1 MSNSQQFS
9 SPDRISLLLDFPIR
23 LYTALRTMRL
33 YPASNPQVHRSNDFV
48 LKAFKALQGSET
60 DHFVN
65 IALSDQKILICGEHL
80 PDRDQARPQVQGLI
94 TLFSRLKIHSF
105 TFHAA
110 FDVDDC
116 VKFIQILSDLLGE
129 KELKE
134 PVATLLDKA
143 GIDSIS
149 VDAKRYVAIH
159 NGEQV
164 VRDELIGSG
173 LNISDGELA
182 NYVMGKAGT
191 DQLQAISP
199 ELVKELISRLPEA
212 TVPHHGEAGFSEAI
226 IEVLKNLSKETD
238 INIRTHNIQ
247 ASAATLSGIDP
258 ALLSRLVA
266 HLPTTPVADEILSS
280 TLHQLTPQQ
289 LNALI
294 ISFVVQQSAQIGPV
308 SGSDLHD
315 QASNQ
320 IDVTAFNRMLAHYE
334 KVLTTEQQT
343 QVAQQVGTQ
352 LASMGGMALGNIIA
366 QKFTGLFGERLYRQ
380 IITQVSDEQLE
391 DTVAHLPPKQLNQ
404 LIATLTNTI
413 PFPIDTD
420 KDPGFNPVDDALL
433 KRLTHTSK
441 GAEITRAIA
450 QNSDAHV
457 LQAAPDALATLP
469 EPLARR
475 LQQPA
480 WSAPILVTAAQQSI
494 DPANYKNGVADFSSF
509 KRMLDKFDTLLNQET
524 QLQVATQAGCQLA
537 SFDEKELGLI
547 LVQKYKNLFGDQLY
561 QQVINQLSDEKF
573 EKLAN
578 QLQAVTENHEAL
590 PLDMQ
595 DQDIAEAYKRLL
607 QTVRGEKMRA
617 LIENK
622 REQETLREQER
633 QQANKGDLDNLLQ
646 GGLKGFEKKEFY
658 QTLPETVS
666 NLLNADRDDTADTI
680 LMQLAVALQHKNLV
694 VQDNSA
700 VALAA
705 IAEQLADIGQWQRLD
720 KLLPALKQGLQLLGD
735 NERSIHQTMTAF
747 SGLISHYLIEHNY
760 TQALDIT
767 NFLRVLSTENP
778 QTAATNPQVREQALQ
793 TMKGLC
799 SQPVMGQ
806 LLDLYLHSDDQQ
818 ETAAKLLVAMGR
830 PSAEFQLQQLMSNE
844 SRFERKRL
852 LSLFK
857 QTGTPSINVLLEQ
870 LHKDAPWFVI
880 RNIIHLLGELG
891 NPSLIATIQPFIGH
905 ADLRVQQEVINT
917 AVKICGGD
925 LNDFLLDALQTV
937 ADPVKIK
944 VVHHVATTHDRRFVR
959 PLTDL
964 LESHKP
970 FLGKNKNDLQ
980 LAICKALGMIGSK
993 RATTSLNKVVQ
1004 SKNILGL
1011 GGASDEVRQAAGLAL
1026 EQIRKASSLQKGR
1039 DTNEEEGPIEVMA
1052 AIEAMTTAPSVA
1064 IDEESKIFTIAAQGN
1079 RDQAKKRLL
1088 DLITTTARAGDFKT
1102 AERLRERIYEIDSL
1116 ALGEIIRSGEIIEQ
1130 EKKGAIKEDDL
1141 EAWEALTDRLSSEE
1155 FSTIYHEFTE
1165 RRYNP
1170 EETLVSQ
1177 GDKND
1182 TLFFIAQ
1189 GSVKVSHSVGPR
1201 EIFITSLNRGQIAGE
1216 NFFAPSV
1223 WTVSLTSLT
1232 PSKVYILPQT
1242 AMNVWQERFPGLRA
1256 KLYEFYTACDNIQ
1269 SILQKKRLD
1278 RRNGQRFDL
1287 SRKIQVQPITNLD
1300 SPIGRGFRAEIID
1313 ISQGG
1318 LAFLVRITRQE
1329 NTRLLLGRRM
1339 QVVLPIGGETQFLD
1353 LKGLVVSIRPFH
1365 LLENDYSVHFKFDH
1379 PLEPPVLQTILG

>member
-1 MSNSQQFS
+1 
-9 SPDRISLLLDFPIR
+9 
-23 LYTALRTMRL
+23 MRL

-48 LKAFKALQGSET
+48 LKAFKALQGSEA

-105 TFHAA
+105 TFQAA

-134 PVATLLDKA
+134 PIATLLDKA
-143 GIDSIS
+143 GINSIS

-159 NGEQV
+159 EGEQV
-164 VRDELIGSG
+164 VREELIGSG

-191 DQLQAISP
+191 DPLQAISP
-199 ELVKELISRLPEA
+199 ELVKELLSRLPEA
-212 TVPHHGEAGFSEAI
+212 TGHHHDATGFSEAI
-226 IEVLKNLSKETD
+226 IEALKNLSKETD
-238 INIRTHNIQ
+238 INKRAHNIQ
-247 ASAATLSGIDP
+247 ASASTLSGIEP

-289 LNALI
+289 LNTLI
-294 ISFVVQQSAQIGPV
+294 ISFVVQQSTQIGPI
-308 SGSDLHD
+308 SDSDAHD

-343 QVAQQVGTQ
+343 QVAQQAGTQ
-352 LASMGGMALGNIIA
+352 LASMGGMALGNIIT
-366 QKFTGLFGERLYRQ
+366 QKFTGLFGERFYRQ
-380 IITQVSDEQLE
+380 IITQISDEQLE

-404 LIATLTNTI
+404 MIATLTNNN
-413 PFPIDTD
+413 PEF
-420 KDPGFNPVDDALL
+420 KPVDDALL

-441 GAEITRAIA
+441 GEEITTAIA
-450 QNSDAHV
+450 QNSDARV

-524 QLQVATQAGCQLA
+524 QLQVATQAGGHLA

-595 DQDIAEAYKRLL
+595 DQDIAGAYKRLL

-633 QQANKGDLDNLLQ
+633 QQANKGDLNNLLQ
-646 GGLKGFEKKEFY
+646 GELKGFEKKEFY

-694 VQDNSA
+694 IQDNSA

-705 IAEQLADIGQWQRLD
+705 IAEQLADIGQWQRLE

-735 NERSIHQTMTAF
+735 NERSIHQTMAAF
-747 SGLISHYLIEHNY
+747 SGLTRHYLIEKNY

-767 NFLRVLSTENP
+767 NFLRVLSTETS

-793 TMKGLC
+793 TLKDLC
-799 SQPVMGQ
+799 SQPVMEQ
-806 LLDLYLHSDDQQ
+806 LLDLYLHSEDQQ
-818 ETAAKLLVAMGR
+818 ETAGKLLVAMGR
-830 PSAEFQLQQLMSNE
+830 PSAEFQLQQLMRNE

-917 AVKICGGD
+917 AMKICGAD

-944 VVHHVATTHDRRFVR
+944 VVNHVATTHDGRFVR

-980 LAICKALGMIGSK
+980 LAICKTLGVMGSK
-993 RATTSLNKVVQ
+993 RATASLNKVVQ
-1004 SKNILGL
+1004 NKNILGL
-1011 GGASDEVRQAAGLAL
+1011 GGTSDEVREAARVAL

-1039 DTNEEEGPIEVMA
+1039 EPYVEDGAIGGMA
-1052 AIEAMTTAPSVA
+1052 ATEAVTTTPSAA
-1064 IDEESKIFTIAAQGN
+1064 IDEESEIFILAAQGN

-1088 DLITTTARAGDFKT
+1088 DLITTTARTGDFKT

-1189 GSVKVSHSVGPR
+1189 GSIKVSHSAGPR

-1300 SPIGRGFRAEIID
+1300 LPIGRGFRAEIID

-1339 QVVLPIGGETQFLD
+1339 QVVLPIGGETQFLP

-1379 PLEPPVLQTILG
+1379 PLEQPVLQTILG